1 VWREG
6 RTAEVPWEDGRRSC
20 SATAGCWLSSPL
32 CNRSTIRGI
41 NKLSALVGVSSR
53 GGQHDHMGWTAACHD
68 TRQDTTHATPEEKNI
83 AHRTTSVRRNLQE
96 IRTRRGVCL
105 LHLNAR
111 CQQWPPVGGD
121 AEPCEWRA
129 RLSSPPCVQQYQRH
143 QGVTLRE
150 PTPSQRQSTTG
161 HLHTHTPHLRASLP
175 VTPPFRSR
183 SVPRYT

>member
-20 SATAGCWLSSPL
+20 SATAGGWLSSPL

-68 TRQDTTHATPEEKNI
+68 TRQDTTHATPEEKK
-83 AHRTTSVRRNLQE
+83 HRSPNDLGTEESPGNPHPPRR
-96 IRTRRGVCL
+96 VP
-105 LHLNAR
+105 A
-111 CQQWPPVGGD
+111 
-121 AEPCEWRA
+121 
-129 RLSSPPCVQQYQRH
+129 
-143 QGVTLRE
+143 
-150 PTPSQRQSTTG
+150 PSQRKMPAMAPRGRRRRALRVACSIKLPTLRAAIPTASESDASGTNSVTTTG
-161 HLHTHTPHLRASLP
+161 HHHTHAPHLRASLP

-183 SVPRYT
+183 SVPHYT